1 LSEPDPHRGAQPSSL
16 RLYSLI
22 VLMVL
27 FWAMNF
33 LIGKVALRE
42 IPPLLL
48 GGMRVSLAGALIL
61 PVYLWMRRRDP
72 VRMSWSRDELPRFL
86 FLGLMGVAVNQLS
99 FVIGLHN
106 TSVAHSSILM
116 SQTPLFVL
124 LLAGIVGQERVTGRR
139 VAGMLTAIGG
149 VAVLSV
155 APAKTSGAS
164 LFGDAWI
171 LMAALSFA
179 LFTVF
184 GKQITARHGSV
195 TVNMFAYVGG
205 AVMLSPLTLWYARD
219 FSFAQVSVK
228 AWLSFVYMAV
238 FPSLVCYLIFYYA
251 LTYIPASRVSAFSY
265 LQPLLATSAAALIF
279 GEPVT
284 AGLVTGGALVLTG
297 VFLAERA

>member
-1 LSEPDPHRGAQPSSL
+1 
-16 RLYSLI
+16 
-22 VLMVL
+22 
-27 FWAMNF
+27 
-33 LIGKVALRE
+33 
-42 IPPLLL
+42 
-48 GGMRVSLAGALIL
+48 
-61 PVYLWMRRRDP
+61 
-72 VRMSWSRDELPRFL
+72 
-86 FLGLMGVAVNQLS
+86 
-99 FVIGLHN
+99 
-106 TSVAHSSILM
+106 
-116 SQTPLFVL
+116 
-124 LLAGIVGQERVTGRR
+124 
-139 VAGMLTAIGG
+139 MLTAIGG

-205 AVMLSPLTLWYARD
+205 AVMLSPLTLWYAWD